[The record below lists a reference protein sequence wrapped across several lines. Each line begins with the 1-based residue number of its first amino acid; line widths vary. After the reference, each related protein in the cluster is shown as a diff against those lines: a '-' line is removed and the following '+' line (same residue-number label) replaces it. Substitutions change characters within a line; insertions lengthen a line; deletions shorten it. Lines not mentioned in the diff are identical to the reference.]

1 MYQYKNMKLK
11 AHEQKKK
18 HQPLTP
24 SRINLLAEEL
34 RKDQK
39 SITDIADEL
48 GISYKWMQFAIIYA
62 SGQYDYSPKNIYKA
76 INPEVSDDTATSN
89 GYKVIHN
96 PRVRALMNIIYI
108 VHGLNDTAVDVELVK
123 VIKQNDNMIAKTQAL
138 RLYYEMTG
146 RISRDVKV
154 TVEQKKVDLSKFT
167 DDELRQYLTL
177 TTKANPR
184 ELGYRQSDEPV
195 PGGDM

>member
-11 AHEQKKK
+11 AHQQGRKN
-18 HQPLTP
+18 QPLTP
-24 SRINLLAEEL
+24 SRINRLAEEL

-48 GISYKWMQFAIIYA
+48 GISNRWMRFAIIYA
-62 SGQYDYSPKNIYKA
+62 SGQYDYSPKHIYKA

-89 GYKVIHN
+89 GYKVLHN

-108 VHGLNDTAVDVELVK
+108 VHGLNDTSVDAELVS
-123 VIKQNDNMIAKTQAL
+123 VIKQNANLIAKTQGL

-146 RISRDVKV
+146 RISREMKV
-154 TVEQKKVDLSKFT
+154 TVEQKTIDLSKFT

-177 TTKANPR
+177 TTKAKSR
-184 ELGYRQSDEPV
+184 EIGYGQSDEPV